1 MAYQY
6 VREPLLAEE
15 ADKLCSLTPQ
25 NILWQQKSLRINDKG
40 GLYGKKTKK
49 E

>member
-15 ADKLCSLTPQ
+15 ADKLCQ
-25 NILWQQKSLRINDKG
+25 AC
-40 GLYGKKTKK
+40 KTVEEKLMK
-49 E
+49 LF